1 MKNIKL
7 LVVFILIVILS
18 GCITSGLSMSGS
30 NTNNAGS
37 SNPQIVTQY
46 NDKSN
51 STTYAYYLMIKSI
64 PKLYPQISQVQDNTT
79 KEYLYLLSLQIT
91 NDYNIKIFEYNQ
103 MTYIVDDQ
111 RFDFYGAPVHEQDI
125 FNDTAFELTSFLS
138 SKPDIGDL
146 FDIQAWSNDDVYAQ
160 NEEITDL
167 NPEETK
173 EMILN
178 LISKIVDANS
188 ITIKLFNNNKDETL
202 EYNFTEF
209 DIIKA
214 KEIAAAVQTA
224 SI

>member
-1 MKNIKL
+1 
-7 LVVFILIVILS
+7 
-18 GCITSGLSMSGS
+18 
-30 NTNNAGS
+30 
-37 SNPQIVTQY
+37 
-46 NDKSN
+46 
-51 STTYAYYLMIKSI
+51 MIKSI
-64 PKLYPQISQVQDNTT
+64 PKIYPQISQVQDNTT

-103 MTYIVDDQ
+103 MTYMVDDQ
-111 RFDFYGAPVHEQDI
+111 RFDFYGAPIHEKDI
-125 FNDTAFELTSFLS
+125 FNDTAFELTFFLS

-214 KEIAAAVQTA
+214 KEFAAAVYTA
-224 SI
+224 SIE